1 MTVATGTDPDS
12 IRALLPAIRA
22 RGHAETDST
31 FEPGVHGIAL
41 PLFDAQAACAG
52 SIAVATPT
60 ARMTED
66 QRRLTLAELAKAAAE
81 ITRAWGGQLPPGPD
95 FLN

>member
-1 MTVATGTDPDS
+1 MTPATGTDPDR

-41 PLFDAQAACAG
+41 PLFDAQSACAG

-60 ARMTED
+60 ARMSDE
-66 QRRLTLAELAKAAAE
+66 QRRLTLAELARAAAE
-81 ITRAWGGQLPPGPD
+81 ITKVWGGQLPPGPD
-95 FLN
+95 TLN